1 LYGLP
6 GGIPAGYVHL
16 FTLRPVLGRSLA
28 MKEDWPTT
36 RRFPRTQEEAF
47 RDADYAS
54 PLHHPP
60 KRVDEGWV
68 WVAIAFVLAFL
79 FALL

>member
-1 LYGLP
+1 
-6 GGIPAGYVHL
+6 V
-16 FTLRPVLGRSLA
+16 
-28 MKEDWPTT
+28 KEDWPTT

-68 WVAIAFVLAFL
+68 WVAIAFMLAFL